1 MEKEAVLK
9 NNMAYNE
16 AVTGKGYRL
25 SDIQPFLETRFMG
38 RSLKVVETTASTNDD
53 AKEAGFEG
61 AKEGYVIAALNQT
74 NSRGSKGRSWSSKDG
89 EGLYFSFITRPH
101 IDFAMIPAITL
112 ITGLSVCKAIRK
124 VTGAEVFIKWP
135 NDIVIN
141 GKKLCGI
148 LSESY
153 FTEEPFVVTG
163 VGINCDTEKFE
174 DELID
179 IATSIKLETGENV
192 DKAYLLAEVL
202 NNFEKN
208 YTAFIE
214 NGFEAVY
221 DEYKALSAVLGK
233 KVRIITAE
241 GSFEAEAVD
250 IKKSGELV
258 VKVNGEE
265 KCVYAGEVSLRF

>member
-16 AVTGKGYRL
+16 AVTEKGYRL
-25 SDIQPFLETRFMG
+25 SDIQRFLESEFMG
-38 RSLKVVETTASTNDD
+38 KDIHIFETTTSTNDD
-53 AKEAGFEG
+53 AKEMGFDG
-61 AKEGYVIAALNQT
+61 AKEGTVIVALNQT
-74 NSRGSKGRSWSSKDG
+74 KGRGSKGRSWETKKG
-89 EGLYFSFITRPH
+89 EGLYFSFITRPK
-101 IDFAMIPAITL
+101 IDFTMIPAITL

-124 VTGAEVFIKWP
+124 VSGAEVFIKWP
-135 NDIVIN
+135 NDIIIN

-163 VGINCDTEKFE
+163 VGINCDTEIFE
-174 DELID
+174 EELLD
-179 IATSIKLETGENV
+179 IATSIKLETGRNV
-192 DKAYLLAEVL
+192 DKALLLAEVL

-221 DEYKALSAVLGK
+221 DEYKALSAVIGK
-233 KVRIITAE
+233 KVKIITAD
-241 GSFEAEAVD
+241 GSFEAEACD
-250 IKKSGELV
+250 IKKSGELL